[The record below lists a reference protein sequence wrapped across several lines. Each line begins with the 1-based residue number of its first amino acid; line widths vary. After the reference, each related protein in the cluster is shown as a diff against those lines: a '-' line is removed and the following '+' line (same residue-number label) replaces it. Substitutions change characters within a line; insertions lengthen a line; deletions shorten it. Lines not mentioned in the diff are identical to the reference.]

1 MNSKS
6 PVRNQK
12 AITQS
17 SKVLSDEAIKC
28 SRAWL
33 VLVNLKQCKP
43 VTVQMYPIAL

>member
-28 SRAWL
+28 SHAWL
-33 VLVNLKQCKP
+33 VLVN
-43 VTVQMYPIAL
+43 